1 MSGQVRWFMS
11 LIILLVLTVAC
22 SNQEQAQTG
31 EMPEMIKVELM
42 VPDKASLHKPVSLK
56 VKLMQGGKPLIH
68 ADHVQFQIWNNL
80 DDPPA
85 VSPELGMMTAEKLEE
100 QGALKASE
108 TGEGIYEIEY
118 TFEEPGTYVVQ
129 AHVTHGAMHSMPRAT
144 VEVK

>member
-11 LIILLVLTVAC
+11 LIILVLLTVGC
-22 SNQEQAQTG
+22 SNQEQSQTG

-42 VPDKASLHKPVSLK
+42 VPEKVSLHKPVSLE

-68 ADHVQFQIWNNL
+68 ADQVQFQIWNKL
-80 DDPPA
+80 DEPQA

-108 TGEGIYEIEY
+108 AGEGIYEVKY

-144 VEVK
+144 VVAK